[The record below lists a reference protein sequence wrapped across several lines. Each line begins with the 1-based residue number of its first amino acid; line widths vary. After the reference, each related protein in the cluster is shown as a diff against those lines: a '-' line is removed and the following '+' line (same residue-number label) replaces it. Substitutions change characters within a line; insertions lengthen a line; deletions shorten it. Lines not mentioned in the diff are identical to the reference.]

1 MSGTIAS
8 QTLRTAA
15 RTDSLPIDQ
24 AGTDGRVTSGD
35 VTDLPKTKFLIDS
48 SCIITDATTSRTLS
62 SGDNGKVLYFTSSSA
77 ITVTTATG
85 LCAGFSCLIIAVG
98 SGQITIVQGASTTR
112 VNRSSQYKSAGQ
124 YAEIS
129 ILCPV
134 ANTFIIAGDTAA

>member
-77 ITVTTATG
+77 ITVTTASG
-85 LCAGFSCLIIAVG
+85 LGAGFSCLIIAGG

>member
-85 LCAGFSCLIIAVG
+85 LGAGFSCLIIA
-98 SGQITIVQGASTTR
+98 
-112 VNRSSQYKSAGQ
+112 
-124 YAEIS
+124 
-129 ILCPV
+129 
-134 ANTFIIAGDTAA
+134 GDTAA

>member
-85 LCAGFSCLIIAVG
+85 LGAGFSCLIIAVG

>member
-1 MSGTIAS
+1 MSGNIGA

-15 RTDSLPIDQ
+15 RTDDVPINQ
-24 AGTDGRVTSGD
+24 AGADGRVTSGSI
-35 VTDLPKTKFLIDS
+35 TDLPKTAFLIDS
-48 SCIITDATTSRTLS
+48 SCIVTDATTSRTLS
-62 SGDNGKVLYFTSSSA
+62 ASDNGKVLYFTSGSA
-77 ITVTTATG
+77 ISVTTASG
-85 LCAGFSCLIIAVG
+85 LGAGFSCLLIAG
-98 SGQITIVQGASTTR
+98 GAGQITIVQGASTTR